1 MGDTSEPGVWS
12 FNSRTQETIELSWVG
27 SRGGGG
33 EPFVL
38 VPSLKEVVAAPG
50 SVEGECR
57 EELFSFPS
65 LGQTVLT
72 EETGAGAFAS
82 MAPRLEGLRQ
92 EKLQETRHSKL
103 GDQGDSVQGG
113 LGRIRDEAAPA
124 CLV

>member
-1 MGDTSEPGVWS
+1 MGDTLEPGVW
-12 FNSRTQETIELSWVG
+12 FFTSRTQETIELSWVG

-38 VPSLKEVVAAPG
+38 VPSLKEVVGAPG
-50 SVEGECR
+50 SVQGECR

-82 MAPRLEGLRQ
+82 MAARLEGLRQ
-92 EKLQETRHSKL
+92 GKLLRHTATANW
-103 GDQGDSVQGG
+103 GVGG
-113 LGRIRDEAAPA
+113 GRVMVSRVGRAG
-124 CLV
+124 